1 MHSFESERSSQI
13 SIIDQL
19 HHWPFFFNVHVCLY
33 IIIIIIIIWISVAN
47 KSIQ

>member
-1 MHSFESERSSQI
+1 MDTFESERRSQI

-33 IIIIIIIIWISVAN
+33 IIIIIWISVAN